1 MKRVQTIA
9 LGVALALL
17 ASCETVEQYADKA
30 SDQMTS
36 LVAPAQR
43 LRLESNKPGTAFCL
57 AGKPLVAG
65 DPGVTLQ
72 AGDRVY
78 VVDPAPDE
86 ETTVVAAQPGYYA
99 FVDSASAE
107 KARLQFDFF
116 ERNRCTRSSAG
127 RICATPELT
136 SDVNAFDRFCADFP

>member
-1 MKRVQTIA
+1 V
-9 LGVALALL
+9 
-17 ASCETVEQYADKA
+17 
-30 SDQMTS
+30 TS

-57 AGKPLVAG
+57 GGKPVVAG

-78 VVDPAPDE
+78 VVDPAPDA

-99 FVDSASAE
+99 FVDSASSD
-107 KARLQFDFF
+107 KVRLQFDFF
-116 ERNRCTRSSAG
+116 ERNRCMSSSAG
-127 RICATPELT
+127 RTCATSQLT
-136 SDVNAFDRFCADFP
+136 SDINAFDRFCADFP